1 MKSRLI
7 VCMSGVPAG
16 AHDSYAARSPWF
28 GRLRTGSQSPQAWL
42 RLLRWAVPLMLFVL
56 VVGYE
61 FGPARWLNDRLGTTV
76 HFLAEI
82 IVYGTVGPI
91 LAYLLLDFFSRWMAE
106 RETSDLQAKMLAEA
120 NLHAQLRFVQ
130 NDDALQDLFAASVI
144 LNSLQ
149 ERSEELPPD
158 LARQVAEAKRAVGD
172 TLQHVYDVRNR

>member
-1 MKSRLI
+1 
-7 VCMSGVPAG
+7 
-16 AHDSYAARSPWF
+16 
-28 GRLRTGSQSPQAWL
+28 
-42 RLLRWAVPLMLFVL
+42 MLFVL

-61 FGPARWLNDRLGTTV
+61 LGPARWLNDRLGTTV

-120 NLHAQLRFVQ
+120 HLHAQRRFVQ
-130 NDDALQDLFAASVI
+130 NDDVLQDLFAASVI

-158 LARQVAEAKRAVGD
+158 VARQVAEAKRAVGD
-172 TLQHVYDVRNR
+172 TLQHVIVKSPVGAPGLTFLSKRIRGHPRQTAVLAPKYSSPDLAAMRCGESRGWRARSR